1 MPSRFTRDALD
12 RLIAALTE
20 LREHCLQHEQANGS
34 HVDRAAPAYR
44 ASVRNLLHY
53 LAFRQHDLRDMQRE
67 LTSLGL
73 SSLGR
78 TEAHTLAGIDA
89 VLAALHRLA
98 ARDMP
103 RPPAALPPVDFASG
117 PAALVEHADALLGPE
132 PPDRTVRIMV
142 TMPSE
147 AATDPRLVKDL
158 VARGMDVMRV
168 NCAHDDAK
176 AWAAMIANLRQAEAD
191 IGRTCKVLMDLGGPK
206 LRTGPIGG
214 GSRIVRWSPR
224 RNVHGQVVEPVR
236 LWLARSGRPVPPS
249 DIPLVVLPVDGAL
262 LRRARADDYLGFRD
276 TRGRSRR
283 LRILGRTRDGCWAE
297 ARTGAYL
304 TSGTSLRLT
313 RAGTEVARGVVG
325 ELPMVEEPIRLR
337 PGDQLRVTANGP
349 GRRAKRVAAGSL
361 CQPASIPCTLPE
373 VFGQVKPGERIFFDD
388 GKIQGRICEAS
399 PESLLVDITHARP
412 RGSKLRAEK
421 GINLP
426 DSALNI
432 PSLTAKDLDDM
443 VFVARHADVVGLSFA
458 QTADD
463 VLQLEAAL
471 AERSGGDIGILLKIE
486 SRTAFEQLPHLLLAG
501 LQSPPVGVMVARGD
515 LAVEIGFD
523 RLAEVQEQILWLC
536 EAAHVP
542 VIWATQ
548 VLETL
553 AKTGNPSRAEVTD
566 AAMAARAECVML
578 NKGPHTPAAVSFLDN
593 VLRRMRQHQTK
604 KRAMLRRLSVA
615 SPEAVPLVAPIS
627 APSQSVVTQETRRLA
642 GRRPRLAPE
651 GRT

>member
-1 MPSRFTRDALD
+1 MRPDRERSARPGIAADAFD
-12 RLIAALTE
+12 RLIAALTK
-20 LREHCLQHEQANGS
+20 LREHCPQHEQANGP
-34 HVDRAAPAYR
+34 HVDRAARAYR
-44 ASVRNLLHY
+44 VSARNLHY
-53 LAFRQHDLRDMQRE
+53 RAFRQHKLRDMQCE
-67 LTSLGL
+67 LTLLGL
-73 SSLGR
+73 ASLGR

-98 ARDMP
+98 ARDMT
-103 RPPAALPPVDFASG
+103 RPSAALPPVDFVAG
-117 PAALVEHADALLGPE
+117 PAALIEHADARLGPE

-142 TMPSE
+142 MMPSE
-147 AATDPRLVKDL
+147 AATEPRLIEDL
-158 VARGMDVMRV
+158 VARG
-168 NCAHDDAK
+168 
-176 AWAAMIANLRQAEAD
+176 NLRKAEAD
-191 IGRTCKVLMDLGGPK
+191 IGRTCTVLMDLGGPK
-206 LRTGPIGG
+206 RPTGPLGG

-224 RNVHGQVVEPVR
+224 RNVHGRVVEPVR

-249 DIPLVVLPVDGAL
+249 DIPLVVLPVEGAL
-262 LRRARADDYLGFRD
+262 LGRARAEDCLGFRG

-283 LRILGRTRDGCWAE
+283 PGILGRTRDGCWAE

-304 TSGTSLRLT
+304 ESGTSLGPT

-325 ELPMVEEPIRLR
+325 DLPLVEEPIRLR

-349 GRRAKRVAAGSL
+349 GRRAKRVVASSL

-373 VFGQVKPGERIFFDD
+373 VFGLLKSGERTFFDD
-388 GKIQGRICEAS
+388 GRIQGRICESSA
-399 PESLLVDITHARP
+399 ESLLVDITHARP
-412 RGSKLRAEK
+412 RGPKLRAEK

-432 PSLTAKDLDDM
+432 SRLTSKDLDDT

-463 VLQLEAAL
+463 VLQLEAEL
-471 AERSGGDIGILLKIE
+471 AERSGGDVGILLKIE
-486 SRTAFEQLPHLLLAG
+486 SRVAFEQLPRLLLAW
-501 LQSPPVGVMVARGD
+501 LQSPPVGVIVARGD
-515 LAVEIGFD
+515 LVVEIGFY

-604 KRAMLRRLSVA
+604 MRAMLRRLSAA
-615 SPEAVPLVAPIS
+615 SAEAVPLVVPIS
-627 APSQSVVTQETRRLA
+627 APSQSAAAQATRGLGVRRL
-642 GRRPRLAPE
+642 RLAPI